1 MVQLNKILLNY
12 LDQDQ
17 NKIVFADENGSYDLK
32 TFKEKINF
40 YIGKIQH
47 FKKLNSLKKNSNIGV
62 GILLDRN
69 IDYFSIIFASWLTN
83 CFFLPLSKESKKNNI
98 NYQLR
103 LSNVAILFENRKK
116 SVVIK
121 KNIFFKKK
129 IFLLNKNNNI
139 AYIIFTSGSTGNKKG
154 VMISR
159 LNVEYY
165 YESIKKITNKISF
178 KSILMTTELNFDMC
192 IGDLV
197 FSLIK
202 KSKIILTSSASNLIS
217 LFNLMKI
224 HKPEE
229 IYAVPTTWKKIINFS
244 DKFDNS
250 SFKNVKLVT
259 SGGEALT
266 KSIVKNLIKLFPN
279 AKILN
284 LYGPTEFTVN
294 VSYFYI
300 NKKDF
305 LKYEIM
311 PLGKKL
317 KNVHITIKEEKKNYG
332 ELLLAGNHKMLGYLD
347 DIKTPDI
354 YHNGKK
360 FYATGDI
367 VFLDKKKDINFVG
380 RKSDYIKV
388 SGYRVNLS
396 SLERIIKKYLKL
408 EICLIS
414 KFDKIHMFIFNKKD
428 KKILKHLDKVLKK
441 YFERYEVPSSISFLN
456 KMPINSNGKLDK
468 VKLAEIIKK

>member
-202 KSKIILTSSASNLIS
+202 NLK
-217 LFNLMKI
+217 LFNI
-224 HKPEE
+224 
-229 IYAVPTTWKKIINFS
+229 F
-244 DKFDNS
+244 
-250 SFKNVKLVT
+250 SFKFHY
-259 SGGEALT
+259 
-266 KSIVKNLIKLFPN
+266 LI
-279 AKILN
+279 
-284 LYGPTEFTVN
+284 
-294 VSYFYI
+294 
-300 NKKDF
+300 
-305 LKYEIM
+305 
-311 PLGKKL
+311 
-317 KNVHITIKEEKKNYG
+317 
-332 ELLLAGNHKMLGYLD
+332 
-347 DIKTPDI
+347 
-354 YHNGKK
+354 
-360 FYATGDI
+360 
-367 VFLDKKKDINFVG
+367 
-380 RKSDYIKV
+380 
-388 SGYRVNLS
+388 
-396 SLERIIKKYLKL
+396 
-408 EICLIS
+408 
-414 KFDKIHMFIFNKKD
+414 
-428 KKILKHLDKVLKK
+428 
-441 YFERYEVPSSISFLN
+441 
-456 KMPINSNGKLDK
+456 
-468 VKLAEIIKK
+468 